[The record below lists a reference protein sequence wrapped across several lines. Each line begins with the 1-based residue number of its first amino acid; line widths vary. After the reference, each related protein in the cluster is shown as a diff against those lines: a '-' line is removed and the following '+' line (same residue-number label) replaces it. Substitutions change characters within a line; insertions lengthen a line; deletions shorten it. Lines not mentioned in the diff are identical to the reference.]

1 MVLLVVVGGGVWKL
15 YSYLVFLLRSLPL
28 ALLTSRF
35 SNLI

>member
-1 MVLLVVVGGGVWKL
+1 MVLLVGGVGGWKL